1 MKGELNMP
9 FIVCNVFENRYV
21 SHLSNCGNRVIT
33 SNPINAK
40 RFQTEEEAEKYAGD
54 NIDVFEVEQ

>member
-1 MKGELNMP
+1 MP